1 MAVVNL
7 ALLGGFRLQTDP
19 GEPVPLSTKKAGA
32 LLAYLALHPGK
43 AQARP
48 KLAALLWGDRT
59 EVQARDSLRQAL
71 SLVRKALSH
80 VDSRALIAH
89 EDTISF
95 EPTVL
100 TTDAIVFG
108 DLAAQEETESLEQ
121 AIALYGG
128 ELLDGFEVA
137 APEFE
142 GWVTAERERFR
153 EMALE
158 AMTRL
163 LDHHLSNG
171 AVESGIRIAG
181 RLLAADPLQER
192 VHRTLMELYCRQGR
206 HGAALRQYRI
216 CADLLA
222 KELGIDPDA
231 TTKGLRREILR
242 EWNKRQGAT
251 SCADAANPL
260 GDIEI
265 EPPATPR
272 APERRQVTVL
282 VCDLAG
288 ASSLAARLDPEELQ
302 ALIPAYQRCCAPII
316 SRSGGAVGKFSG
328 TEMLAYFGHPQANEH
343 DVERAVRAGLALVEA
358 VSRLDCGS
366 AGPLEL
372 RVGVATGPV
381 VVGGF
386 LGNGADQQGIIGEA
400 AQLAASLER
409 VAAPNTVVIAASTRQ
424 LVGNL
429 FDCDDVGRMALNGFS
444 EPIPA
449 WRVLGPSGVDSR
461 FEALRVPTTP
471 LIGRDEELELL
482 MRRWRQ
488 AAKGDGRVVLLSG
501 EPGIG
506 KSRLTV
512 ELQERLRAESHTR
525 LRQFCS
531 PHHQDSALYPVIS
544 QLQRAAGLRRDD
556 TDKQRLDKLTAL
568 LARATDDLTEA
579 APLIANLLSVPT
591 GESYPPLDLTP
602 QKRKEKT
609 LRALLTQ
616 LEGMAASEPVLL
628 LFEDVH
634 WIDPTTLELLH
645 LIVERVPA
653 LPVLL
658 IITFRPEFAPPW
670 IGSPHVTP
678 LTLNR
683 LPPAQR
689 AEMITGVT
697 GGKALP
703 REIADQIIDHT
714 DGVPLF
720 IEQLTKSVVES
731 GIIVEAGD
739 RYTVTGPVGS
749 LAIPMTLQASLL
761 ARLDRLPA
769 TREVVQIGAALGRS
783 FSHELISAVA
793 QLPQQRIDDALAE
806 LVSAELIFRRGT
818 APDAEYT
825 FKHTLVEEVA
835 HSTLL
840 RSQRQQLHNRIS
852 EVLEAK
858 FAEIVETQPDLLAR
872 HCTEAGLVDKAV
884 RHRLKAGQQA
894 IACGAMTEAVVQLQK
909 GLELLSTLT
918 NGPDRGQQELPLQMA
933 LGVALAASRGY
944 AAPETGRAYARAH
957 ALCTELGDIATLM
970 PVLGGQSAFHLTR
983 GEYISAREC
992 AEYLLHLSKK
1002 QHDTSAILLGR
1013 CALGLSQYFL
1023 GELASSKHHLERVL
1037 AIYAPE
1043 THRLPPGVAAV
1054 DVKVRA
1060 LNFLAH
1066 NLFLL
1071 GHQDQARSRA
1081 EQAVLWGRTLRHSHS
1096 LAYALSHA
1104 ARLHLFR
1111 CDEQA
1116 AFDALE
1122 EATAI
1127 AAQQGFPLWLAFC
1140 TMMRGHVLVTRGEAA
1155 KGLALARKGHEDMK
1169 ATGGSISETWGLS
1182 LLAKCYERAD
1192 QPDQAVDLLT
1202 KALDIVERRNELFFE
1217 AELHRLKGEWLLAHR
1232 RPEPAEVEFCFE
1244 RALAVAQ
1251 KQDARTW
1258 QLRAATSL
1266 ARLWLDQ
1273 GKRDRARDLL
1283 APIYNWFTEGL
1294 DTPVLREARL
1304 TLEELGGGAAGV
1316 QSFKA

>member
-1 MAVVNL
+1 MAKVNL

-19 GEPVPLSTKKAGA
+19 GEPIPLSTKKAGA

-71 SLVRKALSH
+71 SLVRRALSH
-80 VDSRALIAH
+80 VDSSALMAH

-95 EPTVL
+95 EPTAL
-100 TTDAIVFG
+100 TTDAILFG

-153 EMALE
+153 ELALE

-163 LDHHLSNG
+163 LDHHLSMG
-171 AVESGIRIAG
+171 AVEPGVRMAA

-206 HGAALRQYRI
+206 HGAALRQYRT

-222 KELGIDPDA
+222 KELGIEPDA
-231 TTKGLRREILR
+231 TTKALRREILR
-242 EWNKRQGAT
+242 EWNQRQSTT
-251 SCADAANPL
+251 SCADAANHL

-282 VCDLAG
+282 VCDLARAG
-288 ASSLAARLDPEELQ
+288 SLAARLDPEELQ
-302 ALIPAYQRCCAPII
+302 ALIAAHQRCCSPII
-316 SRSGGAVGKFSG
+316 SRSGGAVGRFSG

-358 VSRLDCGS
+358 AARLDVGS

-372 RVGVATGPV
+372 RVGIATGPV

-386 LGNGADQQGIIGEA
+386 QGNGADQQGIIGEA
-400 AQLAASLER
+400 AQLAGSLER

-429 FDCDDVGRMALNGFS
+429 FDCDDLGRMALNGFS

-449 WRVLGPSGVDSR
+449 WRVQGPSGVDSR
-461 FEALRVPTTP
+461 FEALRAPTTP
-471 LIGRDEELELL
+471 LIGREEELDLL
-482 MRRWRQ
+482 LRRWRQ

-512 ELQERLRAESHTR
+512 ELQERLQGEPHTH
-525 LRQFCS
+525 LPHFCS
-531 PHHQDSALYPVIS
+531 PHHQDSALFPIIT
-544 QLQRAAGLRRDD
+544 QLQQAAGFRRGD
-556 TDKQRLDKLTAL
+556 TDEQRLDKLTAM
-568 LARATDDLTEA
+568 LARATDDLSEA

-591 GESYPPLDLTP
+591 GDRYPPLDLTP

-609 LRALLTQ
+609 LRALLAQ
-616 LEGMAASEPVLL
+616 LEGMAADEPVLVV
-628 LFEDVH
+628 FEDVH
-634 WIDPTTLELLH
+634 WIDPTSMELLEL
-645 LIVERVPA
+645 IVDRVPT

-658 IITFRPEFAPPW
+658 VVTFRPEFAPLW
-670 IGSPHVTP
+670 IGRPSVT
-678 LTLNR
+678 LMTLNR
-683 LPPAQR
+683 LSAAQR
-689 AEMITGVT
+689 AEMIAALA
-697 GGKALP
+697 GGKAFP
-703 REIADQIIDHT
+703 PEIADQIVDRT

-720 IEQLTKSVVES
+720 IEELTKTVVES
-731 GIIVEAGD
+731 GLLIETGD
-739 RYTVTGPVGS
+739 CYALTGP
-749 LAIPMTLQASLL
+749 AIPLSIPSTLQGSLL

-769 TREVVQIGAALGRS
+769 TREVAQIGAALGRS

-793 QLPQQRIDDALAE
+793 QMPQQQVDAALAQ
-806 LVSAELIFRRGT
+806 LVSAELIFRRGA

-825 FKHTLVEEVA
+825 FKHALVQEAA
-835 HSTLL
+835 HGTLL
-840 RSQRQQLHNRIS
+840 RSQRQQLHHRIS
-852 EVLEAK
+852 EVLEGQ

-872 HCTEAGLVDKAV
+872 HCAEAGLVDKAV
-884 RHRLKAGQQA
+884 RYRLKAGQQA
-894 IACGAMTEAVVQLQK
+894 IARGAVTEAVVQLQK
-909 GLELLSTLT
+909 GLELLSTQP
-918 NGPDRGQQELPLQMA
+918 NDAERGRQELPLQVA
-933 LGVALAASRGY
+933 LGVALAASKGY

-957 ALCTELGDIATLM
+957 ALCAQLGDATTLKF
-970 PVLGGQSAFHLTR
+970 VLSGQSAFHTT
-983 GEYISAREC
+983 GGDYIVAREC
-992 AEYLLHLSKK
+992 AESLLRLSEK
-1002 QHDTSAILLGR
+1002 HDDSGAMLLGH
-1013 CALGLSQYFL
+1013 LTMGLSLHFL
-1023 GELASSKHHLERVL
+1023 GEFASSRHHLERVL

-1043 THRLPPGVAAV
+1043 THRLPPGATTV
-1054 DVKVRA
+1054 DVKVSA
-1060 LNFLAH
+1060 LSFLAH

-1081 EQAVLWGRTLRHSHS
+1081 EQAVLWGRALRHSHS
-1096 LAYALSHA
+1096 LAFALSYA

-1111 CDEQA
+1111 CDEKA
-1116 AFDALE
+1116 AFDELE

-1127 AAQQGFPLWLAFC
+1127 AIQQGFPIWLAVC
-1140 TMMRGHVLVTRGEAA
+1140 TMVRGHVLATRGDVA
-1155 KGLALARKGHEDMK
+1155 KGLALARKGHADMK
-1169 ATGGSISETWGLS
+1169 ATGASIAESWGLS
-1182 LLAKCYERAD
+1182 LVAKCFERAR
-1192 QPDQAVDLLT
+1192 QPDKAMDLLT
-1202 KALDIVERRNELFFE
+1202 KALDIADRRNERFIE
-1217 AELHRLKGEWLLAHR
+1217 AELHRQKGEWLLAYR
-1232 RPEPAEVEFCFE
+1232 RSETAEAECCFE

-1251 KQDARTW
+1251 KQNARTY

-1266 ARLWLDQ
+1266 ARLWLAQ
-1273 GKRDRARDLL
+1273 GKRAEARHLL
-1283 APIYNWFTEGL
+1283 APIYNWFTEGF
-1294 DTPVLREARL
+1294 DTPVLREARV
-1304 TLEELGGGAAGV
+1304 TLEELAM
-1316 QSFKA
+1316 